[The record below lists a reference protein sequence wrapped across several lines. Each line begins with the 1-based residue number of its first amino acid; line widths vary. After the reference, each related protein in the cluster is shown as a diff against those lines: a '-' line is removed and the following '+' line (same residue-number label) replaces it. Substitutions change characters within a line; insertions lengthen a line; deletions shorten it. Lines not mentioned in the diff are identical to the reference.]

1 MLHFSLNIKRRDNLC
16 KSQMNLNIIIPYV
29 CVYGKT
35 VVYII
40 ITIYI
45 QFMTWE
51 EVLCLMLSILY
62 DEERYK
68 KKKYI

>member
-1 MLHFSLNIKRRDNLC
+1 
-16 KSQMNLNIIIPYV
+16 MNLNIIIPYV